1 MMWPLTSKGW
11 NVSGAP
17 AGCPHRRAA
26 RHHLPFSALV
36 EALGPVLTPSLDRP
50 YALFGYRLGTYFF
63 CLELAR

>member
-1 MMWPLTSKGW
+1 
-11 NVSGAP
+11 
-17 AGCPHRRAA
+17 
-26 RHHLPFSALV
+26 LPFSALV